1 MISAILK
8 LTKLMKIMKIRPMVQ
23 IHSAAMLIL
32 LIFLFTG
39 CKKNDNQDDI
49 IDGDGNIYETV
60 MIGSQEWI
68 TTNLK
73 TTTYNDGTP
82 IPYVTLSAQ
91 WKDLTTPG
99 YCWFDN
105 LAGNKEIFGGLYNWY
120 AVNSGKLCPA
130 GFHVPTREEWI
141 TMRTFLGND
150 AGGAMKSV
158 SGLWDS
164 PNEGA
169 TNSSGF
175 SALPGGMRTDTDAAE
190 FLYTGEK
197 SIFWSATQTGPSNAD
212 TFYIYADQ
220 SSLDNY
226 DYSKTLGAS
235 VRCIRN

>member
-1 MISAILK
+1 M
-8 LTKLMKIMKIRPMVQ
+8 
-23 IHSAAMLIL
+23 
-32 LIFLFTG
+32 FLFTG
-39 CKKNDNQDDI
+39 CKKDGNQDGI
-49 IDGDGNIYETV
+49 TDGDGNTYETV
-60 MIGSQEWI
+60 IIGTQEWI

-73 TTTYNDGTP
+73 TTSYNDGTA
-82 IPYVTLSAQ
+82 IPNITLSEQ
-91 WKDLTTPG
+91 WKGLATSG

-105 LAGNKEIFGGLYNWY
+105 AAGNKEIYGGLYNWH
-120 AVNSGKLCPA
+120 AVSTGKLCPD

-141 TMRTFLGND
+141 ALRTFLGND

-158 SGLWDS
+158 SGLWES

-175 SALPGGMRTDTDAAE
+175 SALPGGMRTDNDAAE
-190 FLYTGEK
+190 FQYTGEK
-197 SIFWSATQTGPSNAD
+197 AVFWCSSESGPSNAD
-212 TFYIYADQ
+212 AFYIYADQ